1 MIAHQKFESPVRR
14 NQPRPGRCLRVEIA
28 GVIFMKQMMQTLFEL
43 QSLEFDETIQPHI
56 EERIAELRAKIPTPI
71 LSHYDRLGDK
81 GKKGVALLRHQT
93 CTGCHMRVPLAVVM
107 DLRHDDEIRLCDNC
121 QRYLCLVED
130 TVEAAVEPATGKAT
144 AKKSR
149 KQLAH
154 AM

>member
-14 NQPRPGRCLRVEIA
+14 NQPHPGRRPARGNHI
-28 GVIFMKQMMQTLFEL
+28 MKQMMQTLFEL
-43 QSLEFDETIQPHI
+43 QSLEFDETIQPNI
-56 EERIAELRAKIPTPI
+56 EERIAELRGKIPKPI

-81 GKKGVALLRHQT
+81 GKKGVALLRRQT

-130 TVEAAVEPATGKAT
+130 TAEDNVEPATGKT
-144 AKKSR
+144 VVKKIR

-154 AM
+154 AL